1 MTAVMLIHRVTQ
13 LSEKN
18 IVKAKVCRI
27 LSLLWVLYF
36 CFTFS
41 TSVVQYYNQR
51 LYMGNIIRQAE
62 SLSGKNQVLK
72 VTGEPDVLKNGYCSQ
87 VCMLLIRLL
96 RRMSTTGGM
105 WPLPD
110 IMISREFTG
119 KRQLICRIGYYF
131 L

>member
-1 MTAVMLIHRVTQ
+1 MLIHRVTQ
-13 LSEKN
+13 LSETY
-18 IVKAKVCRI
+18 IVKAKACRI

-72 VTGEPDVLKNGYCSQ
+72 VTEEPDVLKSGYCLRE
-87 VCMLLIRLL
+87 CMLFLFLL
-96 RRMSTTGGM
+96 RRMSIIGGT
-105 WPLPD
+105 WHLPD
-110 IMISREFTG
+110 IMESREFTERTE
-119 KRQLICRIGYYF
+119 KRNREGYYY